1 MNNKREFHINVSA
14 CGSYFF
20 KALYSM
26 CAIIMIHE
34 LANVIHDN
42 TSVISPSKWLKVRKL
57 DKKNIY
63 QNIVRKIT

>member
-1 MNNKREFHINVSA
+1 MDRGKDDGTWWVPMNNKREFHINVSA

-42 TSVISPSKWLKVRKL
+42 ASVISPSK
-57 DKKNIY
+57 
-63 QNIVRKIT
+63 

>member
-1 MNNKREFHINVSA
+1 
-14 CGSYFF
+14 
-20 KALYSM
+20 M

>member
-1 MNNKREFHINVSA
+1 MDRGKDDGTWWVPMNNKRKFHINVSA

-34 LANVIHDN
+34 LEM
-42 TSVISPSKWLKVRKL
+42 LFM
-57 DKKNIY
+57 
-63 QNIVRKIT
+63 ITPQ